1 MWGSSLST
9 CFLDFP
15 TGTNS
20 VLDCELKGNGSSL
33 CCFSKN
39 IVSQQEEKKEY
50 IVLING
56 SGIRNYVS
64 LAVKDRSRK
73 YYPLSHVLPY
83 PSEGQCSE
91 TLFKMSARP
100 RKHFLRVP
108 RSFEFISLIFYDKK
122 IRIVLSMAFCWL
134 NRASTAMQV
143 KNISPLRAP
152 LIAYHSCLRRE
163 IKEREK

>member
-1 MWGSSLST
+1 M
-9 CFLDFP
+9 
-15 TGTNS
+15 
-20 VLDCELKGNGSSL
+20 VLPYVALVKILYHNKRK
-33 CCFSKN
+33 KN
-39 IVSQQEEKKEY
+39 EY

-108 RSFEFISLIFYDKK
+108 GSFEFISLIFYDKK
-122 IRIVLSMAFCWL
+122 IRIVLSMAFC
-134 NRASTAMQV
+134 
-143 KNISPLRAP
+143 
-152 LIAYHSCLRRE
+152 
-163 IKEREK
+163 